1 MKNYGL
7 VSIITPSYNSADF
20 IAETIESILSQTY
33 SNWELLITDDCST
46 DNTYDIVSKYIQND
60 NRIKFFQL
68 EKNSGAGVARNNSIK
83 EAKGRFLAFCDSD
96 DCWYSEKLEKQL
108 KFMVDNGYEFTCTS
122 YECYNEV
129 GDTKV
134 GYIKCKK
141 KISYWTLLRDNSIGC
156 LTSMYDTAKI
166 GKVYMPTIRK
176 RQDWGLWL
184 SIIRKTKHAY
194 GLQETLAKYRI
205 RENSISSNKIAMLKY
220 NYKLYQD
227 VEAFSCISSFLLL
240 MCYFLPYYFYKKVKQ
255 KIDFKLYK

>member
-1 MKNYGL
+1 MKKYGL

-20 IAETIESILSQTY
+20 IAETIDTILAQTY
-33 SNWELLITDDCST
+33 TDWELLITDDCST
-46 DNTYDIVSKYIQND
+46 DNTYEIVSKYIQKD

-96 DCWYSEKLEKQL
+96 DCWHSKKLEKQL

-122 YECYNEV
+122 YDSYNEV

-156 LTSMYDTAKI
+156 LTSMYDTSRI
-166 GKVYMPTIRK
+166 GKIYMPTIRK

-184 SIIRKTKHAY
+184 SIIKKTKYVY

-220 NYKLYQD
+220 NYKLYKE
-227 VEAFSCISSFLLL
+227 VEGFSSISSFLLL

-255 KIDFKLYK
+255 KIDFKLNK